1 MTQVKGF
8 RLSLIILCIFSCF
21 FISIKPA
28 KANFVSDWIAS
39 IFRIEEA
46 TNSYTNAILGE
57 GVAQEKNVSSTWSN
71 SFNFING
78 SVYGGETVA
87 KLAGITGA
95 DKIAL
100 EIGRAHV

>member
-57 GVAQEKNVSSTWSN
+57 GIAQ
-71 SFNFING
+71 
-78 SVYGGETVA
+78 
-87 KLAGITGA
+87 
-95 DKIAL
+95 
-100 EIGRAHV
+100 